1 VGTLALAAGI
11 TCCSN
16 PCSGTPGDDRIDGTN
31 SADEVRARAG
41 DDQIDG
47 LNGADTLLG
56 NRGKAYR
63 SAGT

>member
-1 VGTLALAAGI
+1 VALAADF

-16 PCSGTPGDDRIDGTN
+16 PCSGTPGDDSIDGIN
-31 SADEVRARAG
+31 SADEVRALAG

-47 LNGADTLLG
+47 LNGADTLHG

-63 SAGT
+63 SAAT